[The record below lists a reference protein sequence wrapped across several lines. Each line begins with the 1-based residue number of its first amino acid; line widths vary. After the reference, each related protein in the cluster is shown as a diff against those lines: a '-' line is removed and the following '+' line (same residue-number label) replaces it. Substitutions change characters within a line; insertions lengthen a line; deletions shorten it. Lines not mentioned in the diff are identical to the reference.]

1 MMKNEAGVIIE
12 EMLCQL
18 ADTTRING
26 EIWRAAYTPEDK
38 IAKNILREW
47 IENLG
52 LEYRE
57 DAIGN
62 VYGRLPGTEPGTVL
76 TGSHLD
82 TVKNGGKYDGALGV
96 VTGVAALGYLK
107 QSGFVPKH
115 SLEVVG
121 LMEEEGSRFSTGCQG
136 SRAICG
142 TLKEEDLE
150 EVGCDGVTLR
160 EALLSAGYQPEA
172 LKSVKRDDIRAIVE
186 LHIEQGPVLESEQKQ
201 IGIVDS
207 IVGIVNYELT
217 IHGSQ
222 NHAGTT
228 SMPLRHDPVVAA
240 AEFITESTRQMMAEA
255 PSATLTYGAIQVF
268 PGMQNVIADRVN
280 LRIDMRDGSEE
291 ELLHDEAILKH
302 ALESIE
308 SKGFKLRLGQNHWL
322 KSAKMDPNVIQVIE
336 QHCEEKHLAYK
347 HMNSGAGHD
356 SMVFGKHFPTAMI
369 FVPSIAGI
377 SHNPAEATAV
387 SDIQAGFEL
396 LCDVLKELSAQTF
409 LSW

>member
-1 MMKNEAGVIIE
+1 VMGNEVGLKIE

-18 ADTTRING
+18 ADATRIDG

-38 IAKNILREW
+38 NAKNILREW
-47 IENLG
+47 IEDLG

-62 VYGRLPGTEPGTVL
+62 VYGRFPGTEPGTVL

-107 QSGFVPKH
+107 ESGFVPKH

-121 LMEEEGSRFSTGCQG
+121 LMEEEGSRFATGCQG

-150 EVGCDGVTLR
+150 EVGRDGVTLR
-160 EALLSAGYQPEA
+160 EALVSAGYQPEA

-217 IHGSQ
+217 IQGSQ

-240 AEFITESTRQMMAEA
+240 AEFITESTRQMMEQA
-255 PSATLTYGAIQVF
+255 PSATLTYGAMQVF

-280 LRIDMRDGSEE
+280 LLIDMRDGNEE
-291 ELLHDEAILKH
+291 ELLQDEAILKR

-308 SKGFKLRLGQNHWL
+308 SKGFKIRFGQNHWL
-322 KSAKMDPNVIQVIE
+322 KSAQMDPNVIRVIE
-336 QHCEEKHLAYK
+336 QHCKEKHLAYK

-356 SMVFGKHFPTAMI
+356 SMVFGKVFPTAMI
-369 FVPSIAGI
+369 FVPSIGGI
-377 SHNPAEATAV
+377 SHNPAEATTI
-387 SDIQAGFEL
+387 SDIQTGFEL
-396 LCDVLKELSAQTF
+396 LCDVLKELSE
-409 LSW
+409 

>member
-160 EALLSAGYQPEA
+160 EALLSAGYQPEV

-268 PGMQNVIADRVN
+268 PGMQNVIADRIN

-387 SDIQAGFEL
+387 SDIQTGFEL
-396 LCDVLKELSAQTF
+396 LCDVLKELSAQTI
-409 LSW
+409 

>member
-107 QSGFVPKH
+107 RSGFVPKH

-396 LCDVLKELSAQTF
+396 LCDVLKELSAQTI
-409 LSW
+409 

>member
-121 LMEEEGSRFSTGCQG
+121 LMEEEGSRFSTGCKG

-201 IGIVDS
+201 IGIVDN

-369 FVPSIAGI
+369 FVLSIAGI

-387 SDIQAGFEL
+387 SDIQTGFEL
-396 LCDVLKELSAQTF
+396 LCDVLKELSAQTI
-409 LSW
+409 

>member
-1 MMKNEAGVIIE
+1 MMKNEAGVRIE

-18 ADTTRING
+18 ADATRIDG
-26 EIWRAAYTPEDK
+26 EIWRAAYTPEDRTAKK
-38 IAKNILREW
+38 IMREW
-47 IENLG
+47 IEELG

-96 VTGVAALGYLK
+96 VTGLAALGYLK

-115 SLEVVG
+115 SLEVAG
-121 LMEEEGSRFSTGCQG
+121 LMEEEGSRFTSYCLG
-136 SRAICG
+136 SRGICG
-142 TLKEEDLE
+142 TLTEEDLE
-150 EVGCDGVTLR
+150 CVSRDGVTLR

-172 LKSVKRDDIRAIVE
+172 LKSAERDDIRAIVE

-201 IGIVDS
+201 IGIVDG
-207 IVGIVNYELT
+207 IVGIMDYELT
-217 IHGSQ
+217 IQGSQ

-240 AEFITESTRQMMAEA
+240 AEFITESTRQMMEQA
-255 PSATLTYGAIQVF
+255 PSATLTYGMLQVF
-268 PGMQNVIADRVN
+268 PGMQNVIADHVN
-280 LRIDMRDGSEE
+280 LLIDMRDGS
-291 ELLHDEAILKH
+291 DEALLQDEVILKR

-308 SKGFKLRLGQNHWL
+308 SNGFKTRLTRNHWL
-322 KSAKMDPNVIQVIE
+322 KAVKMDPNVVQVIE
-336 QHCEEKHLAYK
+336 RHCEEKHLAYK

-356 SMVFGKHFPTAMI
+356 SMIFGRYFPTAMI
-369 FVPSIAGI
+369 FVPSIGGI

-387 SDIQAGFEL
+387 SDIQTGFEL
-396 LCDVLKELSAQTF
+396 LCDVLKELSE
-409 LSW
+409 

>member
-1 MMKNEAGVIIE
+1 MGNEAGLRIE

-18 ADTTRING
+18 ADATRIEG

-38 IAKNILREW
+38 TAKKILREW
-47 IENLG
+47 IEELG

-62 VYGRLPGTEPGTVL
+62 VYGRLPGTESGTVL

-121 LMEEEGSRFSTGCQG
+121 LMEEEGSRFPSGCQG

-150 EVGCDGVTLR
+150 ERSRDGVTLR
-160 EALLSAGYQPEA
+160 EALSAAGYPPAA
-172 LKSVKRDDIRAIVE
+172 LKSAERDDIRAVVE

-207 IVGIVNYELT
+207 IVGIVNYELS
-217 IHGSQ
+217 IQGSQ

-228 SMPLRHDPVVAA
+228 SMSLRHDPVVAA
-240 AEFITESTRQMMAEA
+240 AEFITESTRQMMAQA
-255 PSATLTYGAIQVF
+255 PSATLTYGMLQVF

-280 LRIDMRDGSEE
+280 LTIDMRDGSEE
-291 ELLHDEAILKH
+291 ALLQDEVILKR

-308 SKGFKLRLGQNHWL
+308 RKGFKIRLSKNHCL
-322 KSAKMDPNVIQVIE
+322 ASAQMDPNVIQVIE
-336 QHCEEKHLAYK
+336 RHCKEKHLAYR

-369 FVPSIAGI
+369 FVPSIGGI
-377 SHNPAEATAV
+377 SHNPAEATAAA
-387 SDIQAGFEL
+387 DIQTGFEL
-396 LCDVLKELSAQTF
+396 LCDVLKELSE
-409 LSW
+409 

>member
-142 TLKEEDLE
+142 TLKEEDLK

-396 LCDVLKELSAQTF
+396 LCDVLKELSAQTI
-409 LSW
+409 

>member
-1 MMKNEAGVIIE
+1 MMKNEAGVRIE

-18 ADTTRING
+18 ADATRIDG
-26 EIWRAAYTPEDK
+26 EIWRAAYTPEDRTAKK
-38 IAKNILREW
+38 IMREW
-47 IENLG
+47 IEELG

-96 VTGVAALGYLK
+96 VTGLAALGYLK

-115 SLEVVG
+115 SLEVAG
-121 LMEEEGSRFSTGCQG
+121 LMEEEGSRFTSYCLG
-136 SRAICG
+136 SRGICG
-142 TLKEEDLE
+142 TLTEEDLE
-150 EVGCDGVTLR
+150 CVSRDGVTLR

-172 LKSVKRDDIRAIVE
+172 LKSAERDDIRAIVE
-186 LHIEQGPVLESEQKQ
+186 LHIEQGPMLESEQKQ
-201 IGIVDS
+201 IGIVDG
-207 IVGIVNYELT
+207 IVGIMDYELT
-217 IHGSQ
+217 IQGSQ

-240 AEFITESTRQMMAEA
+240 AEFITESTRQMMEQA
-255 PSATLTYGAIQVF
+255 PSATLTYGMLQVF

-280 LRIDMRDGSEE
+280 LLIDMRDGS
-291 ELLHDEAILKH
+291 DEALLQDEVILKR

-308 SKGFKLRLGQNHWL
+308 SNGFKTRLTRNHWL
-322 KSAKMDPNVIQVIE
+322 KAVKMDPNVVQVIE
-336 QHCEEKHLAYK
+336 RHCEEKHLAYK

-356 SMVFGKHFPTAMI
+356 SMIFGRYFPTAMI
-369 FVPSIAGI
+369 FVPSIGGI
-377 SHNPAEATAV
+377 SHNPAEATAAA
-387 SDIQAGFEL
+387 DIQTGFEL
-396 LCDVLKELSAQTF
+396 LCDVLKELSE
-409 LSW
+409 

>member
-1 MMKNEAGVIIE
+1 MMKNEAGVRIE

-18 ADTTRING
+18 ADATRIDG
-26 EIWRAAYTPEDK
+26 EIWRAAYTLEDK

-47 IENLG
+47 IEDLG

-62 VYGRLPGTEPGTVL
+62 VYGRLPGTESGTVL

-121 LMEEEGSRFSTGCQG
+121 LMEEEGSRFPSGCQG

-150 EVGCDGVTLR
+150 EVGRDGVTLR

-217 IHGSQ
+217 IQGSQ

-240 AEFITESTRQMMAEA
+240 AEFITESTRHMMAQA

-280 LRIDMRDGSEE
+280 LLIDLRWNP
-291 ELLHDEAILKH
+291 
-302 ALESIE
+302 
-308 SKGFKLRLGQNHWL
+308 SKARVL
-322 KSAKMDPNVIQVIE
+322 S
-336 QHCEEKHLAYK
+336 
-347 HMNSGAGHD
+347 SGLDRTTG
-356 SMVFGKHFPTAMI
+356 
-369 FVPSIAGI
+369 
-377 SHNPAEATAV
+377 
-387 SDIQAGFEL
+387 
-396 LCDVLKELSAQTF
+396 
-409 LSW
+409 

>member
-172 LKSVKRDDIRAIVE
+172 LKSV
-186 LHIEQGPVLESEQKQ
+186 
-201 IGIVDS
+201 
-207 IVGIVNYELT
+207 
-217 IHGSQ
+217 
-222 NHAGTT
+222 
-228 SMPLRHDPVVAA
+228 
-240 AEFITESTRQMMAEA
+240 
-255 PSATLTYGAIQVF
+255 
-268 PGMQNVIADRVN
+268 
-280 LRIDMRDGSEE
+280 
-291 ELLHDEAILKH
+291 
-302 ALESIE
+302 
-308 SKGFKLRLGQNHWL
+308 
-322 KSAKMDPNVIQVIE
+322 
-336 QHCEEKHLAYK
+336 
-347 HMNSGAGHD
+347 
-356 SMVFGKHFPTAMI
+356 
-369 FVPSIAGI
+369 
-377 SHNPAEATAV
+377 
-387 SDIQAGFEL
+387 
-396 LCDVLKELSAQTF
+396 
-409 LSW
+409 

>member
-268 PGMQNVIADRVN
+268 PGMQNVIADLVN

-387 SDIQAGFEL
+387 SDIQTGFEL
-396 LCDVLKELSAQTF
+396 LCDVLKELSAQTI
-409 LSW
+409 

>member
-52 LEYRE
+52 LEHRE

-387 SDIQAGFEL
+387 SDIQTGFEL
-396 LCDVLKELSAQTF
+396 LCDVLKELSAQTI
-409 LSW
+409 

>member
-1 MMKNEAGVIIE
+1 MMGNEVGLKIE

-18 ADTTRING
+18 ADATRIDG

-38 IAKNILREW
+38 NAKNILREW
-47 IENLG
+47 IEDLG

-62 VYGRLPGTEPGTVL
+62 VYGRFPGTEPGTVL

-107 QSGFVPKH
+107 ESGFVPKH

-121 LMEEEGSRFSTGCQG
+121 LMEEEGSRFATGCQG

-150 EVGCDGVTLR
+150 EVGRDGVTLR
-160 EALLSAGYQPEA
+160 EALVSAGYQPEA

-217 IHGSQ
+217 IQGSQ

-240 AEFITESTRQMMAEA
+240 AEFITESTRQMMEQA
-255 PSATLTYGAIQVF
+255 PSATLTYGAMQVF

-280 LRIDMRDGSEE
+280 LLIDMRDGNEE
-291 ELLHDEAILKH
+291 ELLQDEAILKR

-308 SKGFKLRLGQNHWL
+308 SKGFKIRFGQNHWL
-322 KSAKMDPNVIQVIE
+322 KSAQMDPNVIRVIE
-336 QHCEEKHLAYK
+336 QHCKEKHLAYK

-356 SMVFGKHFPTAMI
+356 SMVFGKVFPTAMI
-369 FVPSIAGI
+369 FVPSIGGI
-377 SHNPAEATAV
+377 SHNPAEATTI
-387 SDIQAGFEL
+387 SDIQTVIEL
-396 LCDVLKELSAQTF
+396 LCYVLKELSE
-409 LSW
+409 

>member
-160 EALLSAGYQPEA
+160 EALLSAGYQPEV

-268 PGMQNVIADRVN
+268 PGMQNVIADREN

-387 SDIQAGFEL
+387 SDIQTGFEL
-396 LCDVLKELSAQTF
+396 LCDVLKELSAQTI
-409 LSW
+409 

>member
-1 MMKNEAGVIIE
+1 MMKNEAGVRIE

-18 ADTTRING
+18 ADATRIDG
-26 EIWRAAYTPEDK
+26 EIWRAAYTLEDK

-47 IENLG
+47 IEDLG

-62 VYGRLPGTEPGTVL
+62 VYGRLPGTESGTVL

-115 SLEVVG
+115 SLEVGG
-121 LMEEEGSRFSTGCQG
+121 LMEEEGSRFPSGCQG

-186 LHIEQGPVLESEQKQ
+186 LHIEQGADLEER
-201 IGIVDS
+201 GLTCGAVTA
-207 IVGIVNYELT
+207 IVGYDRLFLT
-217 IHGSQ
+217 LHGEA

-228 SMPLRHDPVVAA
+228 SMRRRRDALAAA
-240 AEFITESTRQMMAEA
+240 AEVILGVKELAEA
-255 PSATLTYGAIQVF
+255 DDRFVATVGQLNVAPNAVNIVPGKVQLAIETR
-268 PGMQNVIADRVN
+268 AADDRVLAEVRAKIVSLLERTASKSGVVITKEN
-280 LRIDMRDGSEE
+280 DFHVAAVPLSESVR
-291 ELLHDEAILKH
+291 K
-302 ALESIE
+302 
-308 SKGFKLRLGQNHWL
+308 
-322 KSAKMDPNVIQVIE
+322 VIE
-336 QHCEEKHLAYK
+336 QSAAECGVSFQA
-347 HMNSGAGHD
+347 MPSWAGHD
-356 SMVFGKHFPTAMI
+356 AQIFAASGVPTGMI
-369 FVPSIAGI
+369 FVPSINGV
-377 SHNPAEATAV
+377 SHSKEESSDFQSVTQAVKVLEKTLKTLAEV
-387 SDIQAGFEL
+387 
-396 LCDVLKELSAQTF
+396 
-409 LSW
+409 

>member
-115 SLEVVG
+115 SLEVGG
-121 LMEEEGSRFSTGCQG
+121 LMEEEGSRFPSGCQG

-142 TLKEEDLE
+142 TL
-150 EVGCDGVTLR
+150 
-160 EALLSAGYQPEA
+160 
-172 LKSVKRDDIRAIVE
+172 
-186 LHIEQGPVLESEQKQ
+186 
-201 IGIVDS
+201 
-207 IVGIVNYELT
+207 
-217 IHGSQ
+217 
-222 NHAGTT
+222 
-228 SMPLRHDPVVAA
+228 
-240 AEFITESTRQMMAEA
+240 
-255 PSATLTYGAIQVF
+255 
-268 PGMQNVIADRVN
+268 
-280 LRIDMRDGSEE
+280 
-291 ELLHDEAILKH
+291 
-302 ALESIE
+302 
-308 SKGFKLRLGQNHWL
+308 
-322 KSAKMDPNVIQVIE
+322 
-336 QHCEEKHLAYK
+336 
-347 HMNSGAGHD
+347 
-356 SMVFGKHFPTAMI
+356 
-369 FVPSIAGI
+369 
-377 SHNPAEATAV
+377 
-387 SDIQAGFEL
+387 
-396 LCDVLKELSAQTF
+396 
-409 LSW
+409 

>member
-142 TLKEEDLE
+142 TLKEEDLK

-228 SMPLRHDPVVAA
+228 SMPLRHDSVVAA

-387 SDIQAGFEL
+387 SDIQTGFEL
-396 LCDVLKELSAQTF
+396 LCDVLKELSAQTI
-409 LSW
+409 

>member
-172 LKSVKRDDIRAIVE
+172 LKSVKRDDIRASVE

-377 SHNPAEATAV
+377 SHKPAEATAV
-387 SDIQAGFEL
+387 SDIQTGFEL
-396 LCDVLKELSAQTF
+396 LCDVLKELSAQTI
-409 LSW
+409 

>member
-142 TLKEEDLE
+142 TLKEEDLK

-255 PSATLTYGAIQVF
+255 PSATLTYGAIQVL

-387 SDIQAGFEL
+387 SDIQTGFEL
-396 LCDVLKELSAQTF
+396 LCDVLKELSAQTI
-409 LSW
+409 

>member
-1 MMKNEAGVIIE
+1 MMGNEAGVKIE

-18 ADTTRING
+18 ADATRIDG
-26 EIWRAAYTPEDK
+26 EIWRAAYTPEDR

-47 IENLG
+47 IEEQG

-107 QSGFVPKH
+107 QSGYVPKH

-121 LMEEEGSRFSTGCQG
+121 LMEEEGSRFASGCQG

-150 EVGCDGVTLR
+150 EVGRDGVTLR
-160 EALLSAGYQPEA
+160 EALVSAGYQPEA
-172 LKSVKRDDIRAIVE
+172 LKSAKRDDIRSIVE

-207 IVGIVNYELT
+207 IVGIFNYEL
-217 IHGSQ
+217 IIQGSQ

-240 AEFITESTRQMMAEA
+240 AEFITESTRQMMAQA
-255 PSATLTYGAIQVF
+255 PSATLTYGMLQVF
-268 PGMQNVIADRVN
+268 PGMQNVIADHVD

-291 ELLHDEAILKH
+291 ALLQDEVILKR
-302 ALESIE
+302 ALASIE
-308 SKGFKLRLGQNHWL
+308 RKGFKTRLSKNHCL
-322 KSAKMDPNVIQVIE
+322 ASAQMDPNVIQVIE
-336 QHCEEKHLAYK
+336 RHCKEKQLAYK

-369 FVPSIAGI
+369 FVPSIGGI
-377 SHNPAEATAV
+377 SHNPAEATAAA
-387 SDIQAGFEL
+387 DIQTGFEL
-396 LCDVLKELSAQTF
+396 LCDVLKELSE
-409 LSW
+409 

>member
-1 MMKNEAGVIIE
+1 MGNEVGLKIE

-62 VYGRLPGTEPGTVL
+62 VYGRFPGTEPGTVL

-387 SDIQAGFEL
+387 SDIQTGFEL
-396 LCDVLKELSAQTF
+396 LCDVLKELSAEY
-409 LSW
+409 

>member
-1 MMKNEAGVIIE
+1 M
-12 EMLCQL
+12 
-18 ADTTRING
+18 
-26 EIWRAAYTPEDK
+26 
-38 IAKNILREW
+38 
-47 IENLG
+47 
-52 LEYRE
+52 
-57 DAIGN
+57 
-62 VYGRLPGTEPGTVL
+62 YGRLPGTEPGTVL

-217 IHGSQ
+217 INGSQ

-387 SDIQAGFEL
+387 SDIQTGFEL
-396 LCDVLKELSAQTF
+396 LCDVLKELSAQTI
-409 LSW
+409 

>member
-26 EIWRAAYTPEDK
+26 EIWRAAYTPKDK

-396 LCDVLKELSAQTF
+396 LCDVLKELSAQTI
-409 LSW
+409 